1 MTPWTQFVTKVYKD
15 GKSKNTNYSLKD
27 AMKRASKDYKKSKRL
42 GGNKHVGGNSKNCGG
57 KYGGGDIVDTPGDFK
72 NNAQP
77 AANTA
82 TPTGTPGDSKNN
94 AQTATPIPISA
105 ATKNTDLP
113 SPAAT
118 NNTGGR
124 SKRQSAKS
132 RTSTKRRLASKRSF
146 GWM

>member
-42 GGNKHVGGNSKNCGG
+42 GGNKHVGGNSKKCGG
-57 KYGGGDIVDTPGDFK
+57 KYGGDIVDT
-72 NNAQP
+72 Q
-77 AANTA
+77 TA
-82 TPTGTPGDSKNN
+82 TPISTATKNTDLPTGTPGDSKNN
-94 AQTATPIPISA
+94 AQPATPI
-105 ATKNTDLP
+105 P